1 MKKYYDGTK
10 LLSLMDIS
18 GNKPEIYICTSNRT
32 AGKTTYFNRL
42 VVNRFINKSEKFCLL
57 YRFNYELDDI
67 ESKFFKDIQ
76 ILFFNKYEMKT
87 KKQAKG
93 IYTELF
99 LRKEDEEIF
108 ISCGYAISLNS
119 ADQIKKFSHIFSDV
133 YNIIFDEFQSETNHY
148 CPNEIKKFISIHT
161 SIARG
166 NGKQVRYV
174 PVYMIS
180 NPVSIIN
187 PYYVQ
192 LGISTRLREDTKF
205 LKGEGFVL
213 EQGYNE
219 SASIAQKESA
229 FNKAFSNNEY
239 SIYSS
244 EGVYLN
250 DSSAFI
256 EKMNGNSK
264 YLCTVKYKNN
274 EYAIREFTEYG
285 IIYCDDKPDKTYS
298 EKIVITT
305 DDHDINFVMLRSNDL
320 FIQQLR
326 YYFERGC
333 FRFKNLICKEV
344 ILTMLSY

>member
-57 YRFNYELDDI
+57 YRFNYELNDI
-67 ESKFFKDIQ
+67 ENKFFKDIQ
-76 ILFFNKYEMKT
+76 NLFFNNYEMKT

-99 LRKEDEEIF
+99 LRKEGEEIF
-108 ISCGYAISLNS
+108 VSCGYAISLNS

-219 SASIAQKESA
+219 SASVAQKESA

-256 EKMNGNSK
+256 EKINGNSK

-274 EYAIREFTEYG
+274 EYAIREFAEYG